1 MLTYPL
7 ALYRGDT
14 YRRQFTVWADAGKTQ
29 PADLTGV
36 TVTAEV
42 RAGTGATPVYPLAL
56 TVTLPNLIDLEISA
70 AESAG
75 LPASAKWDLQ
85 LTYPSGDVQTIVR
98 GGVSVTGDI
107 TGSVGVFHAA

>member
-1 MLTYPL
+1 
-7 ALYRGDT
+7 
-14 YRRQFTVWADAGKTQ
+14 
-29 PADLTGV
+29 
-36 TVTAEV
+36 VTAEV